1 MKIYKDYHEVEAS
14 EEVPGVD
21 MRVVIGPKEDA
32 PNFVMRV
39 FEVKPGSSTPLHSH
53 SWEHEV
59 YVLSGRGKV
68 RSETGETD
76 LEAGSVAYV
85 EPDEQ
90 HCFSN
95 AGDELLR
102 FVCVIPKLDE

>member
-1 MKIYKDYHEVEAS
+1 MKIYKDYQEVEAS

-39 FEVKPGSSTPLHSH
+39 FEVRPGSSTPFHSH

-59 YVLSGRGKV
+59 YVLSGKGKV
-68 RSETGETD
+68 RGETGETD

-95 AGDELLR
+95 AGNELLR